1 MKRQPV
7 ITGLGIVSPIGV
19 GVENFWAAAL
29 AGRSGLGTPTL
40 FDSSKL
46 PRECRIVGEVREF
59 DPRQWMPAPTVR
71 VASRFSQFAIATGKM
86 CLQDSRLDPAEI
98 APERF
103 MVSIGTSMSGLVEVE
118 HQYFSFFTLGK
129 KVQPWTV
136 LEYPGHAAASHIA
149 ISVGAKGQTASLA
162 TACVAGIDAV
172 AWAADKVGR
181 AEATA
186 VLAGATETPLA
197 PGSIEAFRALGALSS
212 WSGPPAE
219 ASRPFDKL
227 RSGLVLAE
235 GAATVAVEDEE
246 GARTRGAHI
255 YARIL
260 GVGNVTEGVDMRNVD
275 ATGKPA
281 AHAMNLALEKAGLT
295 PDHVDYVCAHGNS
308 LVDYDAS
315 ETAAI
320 KLVFGNRSWS
330 IPVSS
335 IKSMCGQALAA
346 SGAMQIVA
354 SCLAIRDDVVP
365 PTINYQV
372 RDPLCDLDYV
382 PNTSRS
388 ARVRNVLIH
397 AQSIGGSHVAMILGA
412 PS

>member
-19 GVENFWAAAL
+19 GVEKFWAAAL
-29 AGRSGLGTPTL
+29 AGRSGIGTPTL
-40 FDSSKL
+40 FDASML

-59 DPRQWMPAPTVR
+59 DPRQWMPAPTIR
-71 VASRFSQFAIATGKM
+71 VAGRFSQFAIATSKM
-86 CLQDSRLDPAEI
+86 CLEDSRLDPSEI
-98 APERF
+98 APDRF
-103 MVSIGTSMSGLVEVE
+103 MVSIGTSMSGLVDVE
-118 HQYFSFFTLGK
+118 RQYFSFFTLGK
-129 KVQPWTV
+129 QALPWTA
-136 LEYPGHAAASHIA
+136 LEYPGHAATSHIA
-149 ISVGAKGQTASLA
+149 ISVGARGQTASISS
-162 TACVAGIDAV
+162 ACVAGVDAV
-172 AWAADKVGR
+172 AWAADKVSRG
-181 AEATA
+181 EATA

-197 PGSIEAFRALGALSS
+197 AGSIEAFRALGALAT
-212 WSGPPAE
+212 WSGPPSE

-235 GAATVAVEDEE
+235 GAATVAVEGEE
-246 GARTRGAHI
+246 GARDRGAHI

-260 GVGNVTEGVDMRNVD
+260 GVGSVTEAVDMRNVD

-281 AHAMNLALEKAGLT
+281 ARAMGLALQNAGLT
-295 PDHVDYVCAHGNS
+295 PDHIDYICAHGNS

-320 KLVFGNRSWS
+320 KLAFGDRSWS
-330 IPVSS
+330 VPISS

-354 SCLAIRDDVVP
+354 SCLAIRDGVVP

-382 PNTSRS
+382 PNASRLV
-388 ARVRNVLIH
+388 RVRNVLIH

>member
-1 MKRQPV
+1 
-7 ITGLGIVSPIGV
+7 
-19 GVENFWAAAL
+19 
-29 AGRSGLGTPTL
+29 
-40 FDSSKL
+40 
-46 PRECRIVGEVREF
+46 
-59 DPRQWMPAPTVR
+59 
-71 VASRFSQFAIATGKM
+71 
-86 CLQDSRLDPAEI
+86 
-98 APERF
+98 
-103 MVSIGTSMSGLVEVE
+103 
-118 HQYFSFFTLGK
+118 
-129 KVQPWTV
+129 
-136 LEYPGHAAASHIA
+136 
-149 ISVGAKGQTASLA
+149 
-162 TACVAGIDAV
+162 
-172 AWAADKVGR
+172 
-181 AEATA
+181 
-186 VLAGATETPLA
+186 
-197 PGSIEAFRALGALSS
+197 
-212 WSGPPAE
+212 
-219 ASRPFDKL
+219 
-227 RSGLVLAE
+227 
-235 GAATVAVEDEE
+235 
-246 GARTRGAHI
+246 
-255 YARIL
+255 
-260 GVGNVTEGVDMRNVD
+260 MRNVD